1 MYLFLGKRS
10 KSTLEEMYVDGNVIC
25 NSFHVYFTK
34 CRCSW

>member
-10 KSTLEEMYVDGNVIC
+10 KPTLEEMYVDGNVIC
-25 NSFHVYFTK
+25 NSFHAYFTK